1 MLLVDDHLAR
11 VALSAAAPLQ
21 WQGRVPSVTWLF
33 YMRLAAAMLAGNMS
47 GQHSRHRTPELIDA
61 VKQPHPRL
69 LHILDSRERIEL
81 IAECSSR
88 PGISL
93 ATAELLA
100 AAIDSTGEI
109 HVAERNFTDAWRECL
124 RDSGV
129 SVTTYS
135 PDELRSPRPS

>member
-21 WQGRVPSVTWLF
+21 WHGRVPSVTWVF
-33 YMRLAAAMLAGNMS
+33 YMRLAAATLGSNAS
-47 GQHSRHRTPELIDA
+47 GQHSRHRTPALIDA

-69 LHILDSRERIEL
+69 LRILDSRGHVEL
-81 IAECSSR
+81 IADCNSR

-93 ATAELLA
+93 AAAELLA
-100 AAIDSTGEI
+100 AAIDSIGDM

-124 RDSGV
+124 RGSGV

-135 PDELRSPRPS
+135 ADELISARPS